1 MEPLAQDES
10 RAIIDNRTARRGK
23 ALTVMAPGDEG
34 TDEGAVRVAVPT
46 PLVMVMVFELTVPSS
61 EGTVRVA
68 DPLKSAAVDLSGGP
82 R

>member
-1 MEPLAQDES
+1 
-10 RAIIDNRTARRGK
+10 
-23 ALTVMAPGDEG
+23 MAPGDEG

-46 PLVMVMVFELTVPSS
+46 PLVMVMVLELTVPSS